1 MRGCQMKL
9 FNKITLDINLVIL
22 TRLRYSR
29 KFMLLTGFGYSSK
42 VLMSH
47 VKTEKCQAYSSQMK

>member
-1 MRGCQMKL
+1 MKL